1 MKVKTEKIK
10 RTAACSILN
19 SDIIKPPIKVKSE
32 TRSSEY
38 VPASYTVPR
47 DLEESSK

>member
-19 SDIIKPPIKVKSE
+19 SDIVKPPTKIKSE
-32 TRSSEY
+32 NRSSEY
-38 VPASYTVPR
+38 VPASFIVPR
-47 DLEESSK
+47 DL